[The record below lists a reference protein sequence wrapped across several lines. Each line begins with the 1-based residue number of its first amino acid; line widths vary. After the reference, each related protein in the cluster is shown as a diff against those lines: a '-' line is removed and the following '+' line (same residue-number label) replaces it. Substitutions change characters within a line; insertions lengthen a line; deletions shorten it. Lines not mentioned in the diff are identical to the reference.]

1 MTRILEYVIDSKAS
15 GLTVQEYLKTLGC
28 SRNVISR
35 LKAADRGI
43 AVNGEPVFSSRR
55 LSAGERLTLTLREE
69 TSSCRFSSPAP
80 EPVFPEPDIV
90 YEDEDLAVVSKP
102 AGVPVHP
109 SQGNHGNTLADI
121 LAWHYRQK
129 GQPFLYRA
137 VSRLDRDTTGLMIV
151 AKNMF
156 SASILSSMA
165 ATRQIRREYLAI
177 ALGRTDEAGVI
188 DAPIG
193 RKEGSIIERTVDAA
207 GERAVTH
214 YERIL
219 YRPDLDASLVKL
231 RLETGRTHQIRVHM
245 AYIGHPLPGDFLY
258 CPDYSLINRQALH
271 SHSLTFLHP
280 VTKKELHFEAP
291 LPDDMQFILPEAVS
305 RHS

>member
-1 MTRILEYVIDSKAS
+1 MT
-15 GLTVQEYLKTLGC
+15 
-28 SRNVISR
+28 
-35 LKAADRGI
+35 
-43 AVNGEPVFSSRR
+43 PP
-55 LSAGERLTLTLREE
+55 SAE
-69 TSSCRFSSPAP
+69 
-80 EPVFPEPDIV
+80 
-90 YEDEDLAVVSKP
+90 
-102 AGVPVHP
+102 
-109 SQGNHGNTLADI
+109 
-121 LAWHYRQK
+121 
-129 GQPFLYRA
+129 
-137 VSRLDRDTTGLMIV
+137 
-151 AKNMF
+151 
-156 SASILSSMA
+156 
-165 ATRQIRREYLAI
+165 
-177 ALGRTDEAGVI
+177 
-188 DAPIG
+188 
-193 RKEGSIIERTVDAA
+193 KEGSIIERTVDAA

>member
-1 MTRILEYVIDSKAS
+1 MIKNSWL
-15 GLTVQEYLKTLGC
+15 LQECDLP
-28 SRNVISR
+28 S
-35 LKAADRGI
+35 
-43 AVNGEPVFSSRR
+43 ESRR
-55 LSAGERLTLTLREE
+55 PGDRRKRRTGVLLPEAVRRRTPDSDLREE
-69 TSSCRFSSPAP
+69 TSSFRFSSPAP
-80 EPVFPEPDIV
+80 EPAFPEPDIV
-90 YEDEDLAVVSKP
+90 YEDEDLAVVGKP

-121 LAWHYRQK
+121 LTWHYRQK
-129 GQPFLYRA
+129 GQPFVYRA

-165 ATRQIRREYLAI
+165 AARQIRREYLAI